1 MELAL
6 SFMGDCMKQLS
17 FNFSCGGH
25 KTPTFNEWYH
35 ENCSEKRRFGE
46 REYSEEQGREVYN
59 ELVESGF
66 FDKGGYNA

>member
-6 SFMGDCMKQLS
+6 SFMGDCMKQLT
-17 FNFSCGGH
+17 FNFSFGGH
-25 KTPTFNEWYH
+25 KTPLLMNGITK
-35 ENCSEKRRFGE
+35 NCSEKRRFGE

-59 ELVESGF
+59 ELVKSGF